1 MHETTTAGCVAAYDA
16 PEIQIEPKANKILVL
31 VKRVPWVRIVV
42 DALLVAAILLVSS
55 NFLSV
60 R

>member
-1 MHETTTAGCVAAYDA
+1 VETKKETCDA
-16 PEIQIEPKANKILVL
+16 SLRWKGI
-31 VKRVPWVRIVV
+31 PWVRIVV
-42 DALLVAAILLVSS
+42 DTLLIAGILLVSS